1 MVSSSFLRP
10 SSTSRLLFT
19 PDGPYIYEQDIAGHL
34 ADAGSK
40 GTFFFNGNSEHYPF
54 GQKIASKLCA

>member
-1 MVSSSFLRP
+1 MRSSPNFSLFLV
-10 SSTSRLLFT
+10 

-40 GTFFFNGNSEHYPF
+40 GTFFFNGNSEHWPSVH
-54 GQKIASKLCA
+54 KIAADRCA